1 MNERDARRFVAGC
14 NPRMFNVDDDED
26 LDVRAALDACAAVLL
41 TPDQAHWVVSELE
54 MWRGNRAMLLD
65 LVARGVR
72 LAGGDAAAAALAGVI
87 LKLVSGEELRPLLQP
102 LMPALRRSACAATL
116 AAAGLLDDDGD
127 AAPLWEDAD
136 ASDDPHAL
144 VLSPAFVDVFG
155 VAVLRR
161 GPPARSPYPTAAAS
175 FVANC
180 RSLAEALNAP
190 RRPPVVVAG
199 KRGAGRTAA
208 IRELASR
215 CGAVVREFVL
225 DEACDARALV
235 GYHEV
240 AEDGR
245 FSWRRGP
252 LALAVERGEWA
263 VVEDV
268 DRASL
273 EVLALLKPLAEGFSL
288 GAAGRALASESV
300 RRHAGFRLLGT
311 ATTEEARFLGR
322 EHWVEAYC
330 RPLDRAELMA
340 IVGLPASVA
349 AAVVDAA
356 EGSARDAIKM
366 ARRVRDRVNLEEGP
380 YAPEAKRL
388 LAAVEAC
395 DVVLGRCRGDA
406 AEAEANVA
414 EAFGLEP
421 DHLRMRVRASSP
433 QITSTPRGVQVGR
446 VVLETTGGAP
456 DLRFAPTPHAAR
468 LLERVAACVA
478 SREPVLLVGEP
489 GGGKTTLV
497 QVLARHCG
505 ATLRVLNLSHA
516 TDAEELLGGVRPVS
530 VAEVSRRL
538 RDACAELFAATF
550 DAAANAAFLG
560 VLDRAF
566 AASDWAK
573 VARGAAKACDAYT
586 KSSKRRKLDAG
597 QTAGWAR
604 LATQAQ
610 ILEKRCAEPHR
621 LAFAFMASALADAA
635 AKGDWVLLDEVNL
648 APGDVLQHLL
658 PMLEGRDVHGQF
670 RVFAAMNPS
679 GDAGKRELPPAVRSR
694 FTELFVSEPSDDADL
709 IAIAETRLAPLDDL
723 HRAARRDAAALAV
736 ATHRRL
742 LDLVRTGPAVLTDG
756 GGQAPR
762 YSLRTLCR
770 ALDAACVLSVKGG
783 PVAALR
789 EGFELAYAT
798 QLVGDAA
805 EGGRRVCGREIR
817 EGLGASM
824 ASDMPPRR
832 PSRFTDD
839 DADLVAGFW
848 VAAGPKAGRVDAAL
862 LGDGAAGA
870 FCLTPTV
877 TQSLRRVARALA
889 FGRAPIL
896 LQGPTC
902 AGKTSLIDYLARR
915 LNVRCAR
922 INNHEHTDVAEYV
935 GRYAPLPDGTIG
947 WLDGALTG
955 AVRRGEWIL
964 LDELNLAP
972 PDVLEALNRLLDD
985 NRELRL
991 PETGEVITPHANF
1004 RLFATQNPAS
1014 CATSGAQ
1021 YGGRKPLSRAFRDRF
1036 VEIHVDEPPPDELA
1050 QIVKRVGGVPPS
1062 LAAKLVDARRRL
1074 ARLRLG
1080 RGREGGTLLDGDAAL
1095 CSARDV
1101 LKWAKR
1107 LGGSADKARALLV
1120 GDDLLAQ
1127 RLRCPTD
1134 VRAVRACISQ
1144 ALEANLDDE
1153 RTWASVRDVC
1163 MQQNVA
1169 PTAAMARLVQLMGA
1183 ALDHEEPVLLVGET
1197 GGGKT
1202 TACQLLAAMRGQQL
1216 RVLNCHLHSEA
1227 SDFLGAL
1234 RPARR
1239 ESGGALFEW
1248 VDGCL
1253 VEAMRRGEM
1262 VLLDELN
1269 LADDAVLERLNS
1281 VLEPART
1288 IALAE
1293 KGGDALEIVTAHPA
1307 FRLLAT
1313 MNPGGDHG
1321 KRELSP
1327 ALRSRFTELWAPA
1340 CSSREDLRALV
1351 ATTLPDAAATE
1362 ALLDFGEFIKGMA
1375 DDVKPPPLT
1384 ARDLV
1389 HWAAFVKHLEGKVDV
1404 VEALGH
1410 GCGVVLDGLGVAN
1423 PCVEADALE
1432 ACRDV
1437 CERRFAEICRGMG
1450 DVEDAL
1456 KWDRAGPPLARD
1468 AHVYGAA
1475 PFALEARG
1483 DFNGDAFCDDAPTTA
1498 ANLRRV
1504 VRACQLER
1512 AVLLEGPPGVGKS
1525 ALIGALARRCGRE
1538 LERINLSEHSDVQD
1552 LVGADLPAD
1561 DGFSWRD
1568 GPLLRALRRGS
1579 WVLLDELN
1587 LAPQP
1592 VLEALN
1598 AVLDHRGTLYVPEL
1612 GEAVAKGRGFR
1623 LFATQNPHG
1632 GVSGRRALPKSFLD
1646 RFFRVHVAAL
1656 TLVDF
1661 EAVAYQKY
1669 ALDEG
1674 FARECAACVDRI
1686 RREGVFGLEG
1696 DVNARDVE
1704 RLCEVVSSREDAS
1717 VSQIAAEVFG
1727 PRCADDEQ
1735 RRKLEKAVGA
1745 AVAPACPVD
1754 LAPDCLRAGGVALA
1768 RAFAI
1773 APAAGDDDDGGA
1785 PRRIARDNNAAPS
1798 LASLARCV
1806 RQRWPALVYGAGR
1819 APVEPILRLA
1829 EACGASVWRVRLH
1842 PASDVTDLLGGF
1854 EQVDAERLRR
1864 RAAARCRDAR
1874 ADPGCVEKARAA
1886 EAAERRAAA
1895 SGNEPPRFEWVDG
1908 PVTRAARRGAWLV
1921 LEDANL
1927 APPSVLDRL
1936 NALLEPGGELT
1947 VTEAGGAARAVRPA
1961 PAFRAFLTVDQQY
1974 GDVSRAMRNRCCHVC
1989 VAAAPPSASDPLDID
2004 QGAGSWRARVLDP
2017 ASQRARDDADFVA
2030 GEAPAEAAARGRIID
2045 LRRRAATGDVIDSLL
2060 ALQDLVMDG
2069 HAIDDAHE
2077 RHHYKADVAYALQ
2090 DLLASPDVT
2099 ECGGRIVRESDVAQ
2113 AWGDARRAGA
2123 SARRRI
2129 LRDAS
2134 PAHDERVRGLVGALD
2149 AVLHERDALLVPGD
2163 DLVPLERARD
2173 AVAAWTGSADLG
2185 EAQYVL
2191 LAITCAMVRKALV
2204 GDDAPATTARAVL
2217 GRVEALFRI
2226 TDTAPCRLWK
2236 RAAKE
2241 AGWPRAPLHAQRVDG
2256 VTTAARDLAFPGRGD
2271 AGLAPHAALA
2281 AALAVDGAMRRDAA
2295 DARATQAW
2303 ALATRRDCPDYGFLG
2318 EAWAAARAAAA
2329 TR

>member
-1 MNERDARRFVAGC
+1 MASDI
-14 NPRMFNVDDDED
+14 
-26 LDVRAALDACAAVLL
+26 
-41 TPDQAHWVVSELE
+41 
-54 MWRGNRAMLLD
+54 
-65 LVARGVR
+65 
-72 LAGGDAAAAALAGVI
+72 AAAAVAFPPGR
-87 LKLVSGEELRPLLQP
+87 GPRG
-102 LMPALRRSACAATL
+102 
-116 AAAGLLDDDGD
+116 GLLG
-127 AAPLWEDAD
+127 
-136 ASDDPHAL
+136 
-144 VLSPAFVDVFG
+144 
-155 VAVLRR
+155 R
-161 GPPARSPYPTAAAS
+161 G
-175 FVANC
+175 
-180 RSLAEALNAP
+180 
-190 RRPPVVVAG
+190 G
-199 KRGAGRTAA
+199 
-208 IRELASR
+208 
-215 CGAVVREFVL
+215 
-225 DEACDARALV
+225 
-235 GYHEV
+235 
-240 AEDGR
+240 
-245 FSWRRGP
+245 
-252 LALAVERGEWA
+252 
-263 VVEDV
+263 
-268 DRASL
+268 
-273 EVLALLKPLAEGFSL
+273 
-288 GAAGRALASESV
+288 
-300 RRHAGFRLLGT
+300 
-311 ATTEEARFLGR
+311 
-322 EHWVEAYC
+322 
-330 RPLDRAELMA
+330 
-340 IVGLPASVA
+340 
-349 AAVVDAA
+349 
-356 EGSARDAIKM
+356 
-366 ARRVRDRVNLEEGP
+366 
-380 YAPEAKRL
+380 
-388 LAAVEAC
+388 
-395 DVVLGRCRGDA
+395 
-406 AEAEANVA
+406 
-414 EAFGLEP
+414 
-421 DHLRMRVRASSP
+421 
-433 QITSTPRGVQVGR
+433 
-446 VVLETTGGAP
+446 
-456 DLRFAPTPHAAR
+456 
-468 LLERVAACVA
+468 
-478 SREPVLLVGEP
+478 
-489 GGGKTTLV
+489 
-497 QVLARHCG
+497 
-505 ATLRVLNLSHA
+505 
-516 TDAEELLGGVRPVS
+516 
-530 VAEVSRRL
+530 
-538 RDACAELFAATF
+538 
-550 DAAANAAFLG
+550 
-560 VLDRAF
+560 
-566 AASDWAK
+566 
-573 VARGAAKACDAYT
+573 
-586 KSSKRRKLDAG
+586 
-597 QTAGWAR
+597 
-604 LATQAQ
+604 
-610 ILEKRCAEPHR
+610 
-621 LAFAFMASALADAA
+621 
-635 AKGDWVLLDEVNL
+635 
-648 APGDVLQHLL
+648 
-658 PMLEGRDVHGQF
+658 
-670 RVFAAMNPS
+670 
-679 GDAGKRELPPAVRSR
+679 
-694 FTELFVSEPSDDADL
+694 
-709 IAIAETRLAPLDDL
+709 
-723 HRAARRDAAALAV
+723 
-736 ATHRRL
+736 
-742 LDLVRTGPAVLTDG
+742 
-756 GGQAPR
+756 
-762 YSLRTLCR
+762 
-770 ALDAACVLSVKGG
+770 
-783 PVAALR
+783 
-789 EGFELAYAT
+789 
-798 QLVGDAA
+798 A
-805 EGGRRVCGREIR
+805 EGGC
-817 EGLGASM
+817 
-824 ASDMPPRR
+824 
-832 PSRFTDD
+832 
-839 DADLVAGFW
+839 
-848 VAAGPKAGRVDAAL
+848 VDAAL

-877 TQSLRRVARALA
+877 RRRSPPGRAFAR
-889 FGRAPIL
+889 RAPIL

-1754 LAPDCLRAGGVALA
+1754 LAPDCGRGGVALA
-1768 RAFAI
+1768 RARHR
-1773 APAAGDDDDGGA
+1773 AGGGRRRRRRA
-1785 PRRIARDNNAAPS
+1785 PRRIARD
-1798 LASLARCV
+1798 R
-1806 RQRWPALVYGAGR
+1806 
-1819 APVEPILRLA
+1819 
-1829 EACGASVWRVRLH
+1829 
-1842 PASDVTDLLGGF
+1842 PASTSRAACARGPPSG
-1854 EQVDAERLRR
+1854 
-1864 RAAARCRDAR
+1864 AAARRSEPMRAGRGRGERLAR
-1874 ADPGCVEKARAA
+1874 APPPRTTSRTLPAASTRVDAGGRSAPPRQLPRARRPRGRRPRAA
-1886 EAAERRAAA
+1886 GGGGQPPPRA
-1895 SGNEPPRFEWVDG
+1895 GRPPRFEWVDG
-1908 PVTRAARRGAWLV
+1908 PGARGAAGAWLV

-2030 GEAPAEAAARGRIID
+2030 GEAPAEAAARG
-2045 LRRRAATGDVIDSLL
+2045 ASL
-2060 ALQDLVMDG
+2060 
-2069 HAIDDAHE
+2069 I
-2077 RHHYKADVAYALQ
+2077 
-2090 DLLASPDVT
+2090 
-2099 ECGGRIVRESDVAQ
+2099 CGG
-2113 AWGDARRAGA
+2113 
-2123 SARRRI
+2123 ARRRVMSSI
-2129 LRDAS
+2129 AS
-2134 PAHDERVRGLVGALD
+2134 SRSR
-2149 AVLHERDALLVPGD
+2149 
-2163 DLVPLERARD
+2163 
-2173 AVAAWTGSADLG
+2173 TS
-2185 EAQYVL
+2185 
-2191 LAITCAMVRKALV
+2191 
-2204 GDDAPATTARAVL
+2204 
-2217 GRVEALFRI
+2217 
-2226 TDTAPCRLWK
+2226 
-2236 RAAKE
+2236 
-2241 AGWPRAPLHAQRVDG
+2241 
-2256 VTTAARDLAFPGRGD
+2256 
-2271 AGLAPHAALA
+2271 
-2281 AALAVDGAMRRDAA
+2281 
-2295 DARATQAW
+2295 
-2303 ALATRRDCPDYGFLG
+2303 
-2318 EAWAAARAAAA
+2318 
-2329 TR
+2329 

>member
-1 MNERDARRFVAGC
+1 M
-14 NPRMFNVDDDED
+14 
-26 LDVRAALDACAAVLL
+26 
-41 TPDQAHWVVSELE
+41 
-54 MWRGNRAMLLD
+54 
-65 LVARGVR
+65 
-72 LAGGDAAAAALAGVI
+72 
-87 LKLVSGEELRPLLQP
+87 
-102 LMPALRRSACAATL
+102 
-116 AAAGLLDDDGD
+116 
-127 AAPLWEDAD
+127 
-136 ASDDPHAL
+136 
-144 VLSPAFVDVFG
+144 
-155 VAVLRR
+155 
-161 GPPARSPYPTAAAS
+161 
-175 FVANC
+175 
-180 RSLAEALNAP
+180 
-190 RRPPVVVAG
+190 
-199 KRGAGRTAA
+199 
-208 IRELASR
+208 
-215 CGAVVREFVL
+215 
-225 DEACDARALV
+225 
-235 GYHEV
+235 
-240 AEDGR
+240 
-245 FSWRRGP
+245 
-252 LALAVERGEWA
+252 
-263 VVEDV
+263 
-268 DRASL
+268 
-273 EVLALLKPLAEGFSL
+273 
-288 GAAGRALASESV
+288 
-300 RRHAGFRLLGT
+300 
-311 ATTEEARFLGR
+311 
-322 EHWVEAYC
+322 
-330 RPLDRAELMA
+330 
-340 IVGLPASVA
+340 
-349 AAVVDAA
+349 
-356 EGSARDAIKM
+356 
-366 ARRVRDRVNLEEGP
+366 
-380 YAPEAKRL
+380 
-388 LAAVEAC
+388 
-395 DVVLGRCRGDA
+395 
-406 AEAEANVA
+406 
-414 EAFGLEP
+414 
-421 DHLRMRVRASSP
+421 
-433 QITSTPRGVQVGR
+433 
-446 VVLETTGGAP
+446 
-456 DLRFAPTPHAAR
+456 
-468 LLERVAACVA
+468 
-478 SREPVLLVGEP
+478 
-489 GGGKTTLV
+489 
-497 QVLARHCG
+497 
-505 ATLRVLNLSHA
+505 
-516 TDAEELLGGVRPVS
+516 
-530 VAEVSRRL
+530 
-538 RDACAELFAATF
+538 
-550 DAAANAAFLG
+550 
-560 VLDRAF
+560 
-566 AASDWAK
+566 
-573 VARGAAKACDAYT
+573 
-586 KSSKRRKLDAG
+586 
-597 QTAGWAR
+597 
-604 LATQAQ
+604 
-610 ILEKRCAEPHR
+610 
-621 LAFAFMASALADAA
+621 
-635 AKGDWVLLDEVNL
+635 
-648 APGDVLQHLL
+648 
-658 PMLEGRDVHGQF
+658 
-670 RVFAAMNPS
+670 
-679 GDAGKRELPPAVRSR
+679 
-694 FTELFVSEPSDDADL
+694 
-709 IAIAETRLAPLDDL
+709 
-723 HRAARRDAAALAV
+723 
-736 ATHRRL
+736 
-742 LDLVRTGPAVLTDG
+742 
-756 GGQAPR
+756 
-762 YSLRTLCR
+762 
-770 ALDAACVLSVKGG
+770 
-783 PVAALR
+783 
-789 EGFELAYAT
+789 
-798 QLVGDAA
+798 
-805 EGGRRVCGREIR
+805 
-817 EGLGASM
+817 
-824 ASDMPPRR
+824 
-832 PSRFTDD
+832 
-839 DADLVAGFW
+839 
-848 VAAGPKAGRVDAAL
+848 
-862 LGDGAAGA
+862 
-870 FCLTPTV
+870 
-877 TQSLRRVARALA
+877 
-889 FGRAPIL
+889 
-896 LQGPTC
+896 
-902 AGKTSLIDYLARR
+902 
-915 LNVRCAR
+915 
-922 INNHEHTDVAEYV
+922 AEYV

-1183 ALDHEEPVLLVGET
+1183 ALDPEEPVLLVGET

-1340 CSSREDLRALV
+1340 CSTREDLRALV

-1806 RQRWPALVYGAGR
+1806 RRGWPALVYGAGR

-1829 EACGASVWRVRLH
+1829 EACAGERLARAPP

-1854 EQVDAERLRR
+1854 EQLDAG
-1864 RAAARCRDAR
+1864 
-1874 ADPGCVEKARAA
+1874 GCEGA
-1886 EAAERRAAA
+1886 
-1895 SGNEPPRFEWVDG
+1895 PPR
-1908 PVTRAARRGAWLV
+1908 
-1921 LEDANL
+1921 
-1927 APPSVLDRL
+1927 
-1936 NALLEPGGELT
+1936 
-1947 VTEAGGAARAVRPA
+1947 
-1961 PAFRAFLTVDQQY
+1961 
-1974 GDVSRAMRNRCCHVC
+1974 
-1989 VAAAPPSASDPLDID
+1989 
-2004 QGAGSWRARVLDP
+2004 
-2017 ASQRARDDADFVA
+2017 
-2030 GEAPAEAAARGRIID
+2030 
-2045 LRRRAATGDVIDSLL
+2045 
-2060 ALQDLVMDG
+2060 
-2069 HAIDDAHE
+2069 
-2077 RHHYKADVAYALQ
+2077 
-2090 DLLASPDVT
+2090 
-2099 ECGGRIVRESDVAQ
+2099 
-2113 AWGDARRAGA
+2113 
-2123 SARRRI
+2123 
-2129 LRDAS
+2129 
-2134 PAHDERVRGLVGALD
+2134 
-2149 AVLHERDALLVPGD
+2149 
-2163 DLVPLERARD
+2163 
-2173 AVAAWTGSADLG
+2173 
-2185 EAQYVL
+2185 
-2191 LAITCAMVRKALV
+2191 
-2204 GDDAPATTARAVL
+2204 
-2217 GRVEALFRI
+2217 
-2226 TDTAPCRLWK
+2226 
-2236 RAAKE
+2236 
-2241 AGWPRAPLHAQRVDG
+2241 
-2256 VTTAARDLAFPGRGD
+2256 
-2271 AGLAPHAALA
+2271 
-2281 AALAVDGAMRRDAA
+2281 
-2295 DARATQAW
+2295 
-2303 ALATRRDCPDYGFLG
+2303 
-2318 EAWAAARAAAA
+2318 AAA
-2329 TR
+2329 TRAPTPVVLRRPGPRRRRSGAPPRAGTNRRASSGSTGP